1 MLDSKELQEI
11 LKKYEEQTKS
21 GNTLTPE
28 EACAANPSLLE
39 AFKSAISN
47 SKTIIRTESISAERD
62 VSQDKTIGF
71 ETPVNEAQIKTISV
85 GFNELLADK
94 LQAGDVQPSI
104 PGYTISGEIGRG
116 GMGVVYK
123 ASQTTLS
130 RPVAIKTLLNAGKLS
145 ADLKARLRK
154 EAEALGMMHHP
165 NIIQVYDINEFDG
178 IPYFVMELVNGAS
191 LEDMITGRLVQPRD
205 AAKLVATLSDAIEV
219 AHKSGIVHRDIK
231 PANILMQ
238 GGKKPQKDE
247 LTLTSYHLG
256 NTVPKI
262 TDFGLA
268 KKFEEEQ
275 GGQGKTQGVVGTP
288 SYMAPEQANPAL
300 GNIGPASDVYALGVL
315 LYEMLVGRPPFMGAT
330 AMETLR
336 QVSFKDPIA
345 PSTLRSGIPKDL
357 ETICLKCLNKQPIK
371 RYESASD
378 LSQDLNSFLESKS
391 IKARRAPWHEVAVK
405 WCYRN
410 PALAASLAFLV
421 IIIGAV
427 SFGINNK
434 IANDRM
440 KLAGLQENLGFE
452 RIRANDITKA
462 AVWFAGSLMNE
473 NDKEKIPIKRLRMGA
488 MMDSFIWIRSYV
500 VHDQGVQGAQWSP
513 SGEYYLSYGED
524 KSIRVHNPKI
534 FPTTLE
540 KPTTIA
546 EYNFPDSFN
555 AGLRNVCFLDETR
568 ILILT
573 TDNNL
578 HVWHW
583 EKEKEPKKE
592 LKKEPVASEIKT
604 IAVDTKTNSI
614 AYARGS
620 KLFIDRKGL
629 EGDKL
634 QENFEAETGIG
645 NIEQILFNPDGSG
658 IIARS
663 ETEIVYIIPGGKIQ
677 KLKGIEGDLKCIAIS
692 PDSLTLAAGDDNGK
706 IKVWQLENQQF
717 LLKHSLSQM
726 DSILCLAFSQDSK
739 LLGTGGVDNRA
750 VVWNVNN
757 GTFKYQIQHDGDVT
771 CLAFSNDP
779 KWLITGSDDNTMR
792 VFFRESGRFASSNLV
807 YNATMRFITPHP
819 RAPLLVA
826 GGDDNTCVLW
836 DMQPKN
842 QIAIP
847 LDNKLDQII
856 IGKSEGVYYRNGPKI
871 TYAPTATIGKTF
883 NESMERYLNFNKGD
897 FKKSVRV
904 IHENALSMAELG
916 PKALVILSKDG
927 AVDIWDKESGKNQKI
942 LQRPMIENQKIVLT
956 SSSTGKFFLIEVPI
970 GDGRKIF
977 ELYSNSGKKIEYSEL
992 NNSSAITFSEDDSQI
1007 AFGDFDGTIS
1017 TFDITNESIIEK
1029 FILKGAHKGAVARLA
1044 FSKDGKFIASGGEDM
1059 FLRLWD
1065 INSKK
1070 MHWGKDPADPQHAAK
1085 ITSILIDNTNGKI
1098 LSGGEDNTLRVWN
1111 FADGKQFNEAML
1123 HNSSVVKIKLWEGDM
1138 DSKVKKVAITLSSE
1152 GAVYFWDF
1160 SSGSLLAP
1168 PLLTPSYLILDF
1180 GILNDCTQDPVVLFA
1195 GTFGTMLVKRLQAA
1209 PEKATPMQL
1218 REFAEYHPAFKLQD
1232 KEGPSKGTV
1241 LVPLAG
1247 SVIIP
1252 PKGSDPKKEN
1262 NFLMHKVLKDFK
1274 DEFPPLPKLTVD
1286 SPLTK

>member
-1 MLDSKELQEI
+1 MQDSKQLQEI

-47 SKTIIRTESISAERD
+47 SKTILHIESNPQERD
-62 VSQDKTIGF
+62 ISQDKTIVF
-71 ETPVNEAQIKTISV
+71 EPAIDQAQIKTLSV
-85 GFNELLADK
+85 GFNEALADK
-94 LQAGDVQPSI
+94 MQAGDVQPTI
-104 PGYTISGEIGRG
+104 PGYTIAGEIGRG
-116 GMGVVYK
+116 GMGVVYR
-123 ASQTTLS
+123 ASQTTLN
-130 RPVAIKTLLNAGKLS
+130 RPVAIKTLLSAGKLS
-145 ADLKARLRK
+145 ADLKTRLRK

-191 LEDMITGRLVQPRD
+191 LEDMISGRLVQPKD
-205 AAKLVATLSDAIEV
+205 AAKLVATLADAIDV
-219 AHKSGIVHRDIK
+219 AHKSGIIHRDIK

-256 NTVPKI
+256 DTVAKI

-300 GNIGPASDVYALGVL
+300 GRIGPMSDVYALGVV

-345 PSTLRSGIPKDL
+345 PSSLRSGIPKDL
-357 ETICLKCLNKQPIK
+357 ETICLKCLSKQPAK
-371 RYESASD
+371 RYETAAE
-378 LSQDLNSFLESKS
+378 LSQDLNAFLANKS

-410 PALAASLAFLV
+410 PALAASLVFLV

-462 AVWFAGSLMNE
+462 AIWFAASLTDTGDKDKSLM
-473 NDKEKIPIKRLRMGA
+473 KRLRMGA
-488 MMDSFIWIRSYV
+488 LMDDFIWIRSYV

-513 SGEYYLSYGED
+513 SGSYYLSYGED
-524 KSIRVHNPKI
+524 KSIRVHNPNI
-534 FPTTLE
+534 FPTTL
-540 KPTTIA
+540 KNPTTVA
-546 EYNFPDSFN
+546 EYNFENSFN
-555 AGLRNVCFLDETR
+555 AGIRNVCFLGEDR

-583 EKEKEPKKE
+583 EKEKAIKQI
-592 LKKEPVASEIKT
+592 ASEIKT
-604 IAVDTKTNSI
+604 LTVDTKTNSI

-620 KLFIDRKGL
+620 KLLIDRKGL
-629 EGDKL
+629 EDDKL
-634 QENFEAETGIG
+634 KVESETETGIG
-645 NIEQILFNPDGSG
+645 TVEQIIFFPDGSG

-663 ETEIVYIIPGGKIQ
+663 ETEIACIAADGKIQ
-677 KLKGIEGDLKCIAIS
+677 KLKGIEGDLNCMAIS
-692 PDSLTLAAGDDNGK
+692 PDSLTLAAGDARGK
-706 IKVWQLENQQF
+706 IKVWLLENQQF
-717 LLKHSLSQM
+717 ILKHSLSQM
-726 DSILCLAFSQDSK
+726 DSILCMAFSQDSK
-739 LLGTGGVDNRA
+739 LLATGGVDNRA
-750 VVWNVNN
+750 VVWNLPD
-757 GTFKYQIQHDGDVT
+757 GGFKYQIQHDGDVT

-779 KWLITGSDDNTMR
+779 QWLITGSDDNTVR
-792 VFFRESGRFASSNLV
+792 IFYKESGRPASSNLV

-842 QIAIP
+842 QISISF
-847 LDNKLDQII
+847 DKRLDQFL
-856 IGKSEGVYYRNGPKI
+856 IGNKGGFYYRNGSKV
-871 TYAPTATIGKTF
+871 TYAASGSIAKAFNDTAGRF
-883 NESMERYLNFNKGD
+883 VNFNQGD
-897 FKKSVRV
+897 FNNSALL
-904 IHENALSMAELG
+904 IHENALSIAELG
-916 PKALVILSKDG
+916 PNDLVILGKDG
-927 AVDIWDKESGKNQKI
+927 AVTTWNKDTAKKQTI
-942 LQRPMIENQKIVLT
+942 LQRPMIENQRISIK
-956 SSSTGKFFLIEVPI
+956 SSSIGKFFILEIPI
-970 GDGRKIF
+970 GDGRKIY
-977 ELYSNSGKKIEYSEL
+977 ELYSRDGKKIEHKCLE
-992 NNSSAITFSEDDSQI
+992 NSNVIVFSENDSKI
-1007 AFGDFDGTIS
+1007 AFGDFDGAI
-1017 TFDITNESIIEK
+1017 FVNEIINESFIEK
-1029 FILKGAHKGAVARLA
+1029 AVFKESHKGAVSSLA
-1044 FSKDGKFIASGGEDM
+1044 FSKDGKLIASGGEDM
-1059 FLRLWD
+1059 FLRAWNID
-1065 INSKK
+1065 SKK
-1070 MHWGKDPADPQHAAK
+1070 RLWEKDPKDPHHAAK
-1085 ITSILIDNTNGKI
+1085 ISCLILDDAMGKI
-1098 LSGGEDNTLRVWN
+1098 FSGGEDNTLRVWSL
-1111 FADGKQFNEAML
+1111 DGNPINEAML
-1123 HNSSVVKIKLWEGDM
+1123 HNSSVIDIKIWDAGSKAKIKNIAL
-1138 DSKVKKVAITLSSE
+1138 TLSSE
-1152 GAVYFWDF
+1152 GGVYFWDL
-1160 SSGSLLAP
+1160 SSGQLLAP
-1168 PLLTPSYLILDF
+1168 PILTPSYLILGF
-1180 GILNDCTQDPVVLFA
+1180 GFLKECTENPVVILA
-1195 GTFGTMLVKRLQAA
+1195 GSYGTMIAKRLQAA
-1209 PEKATPMQL
+1209 PDKTADQL

-1232 KEGPSKGTV
+1232 KDGPSKGTV

-1252 PKGSDPKKEN
+1252 PKGSNPKEEN
-1262 NFLMHKVLKDFK
+1262 NFLMHKVLNDFK
-1274 DEFPPLPKLTVD
+1274 DEFPPIPKLTAD
-1286 SPLTK
+1286 APIGK